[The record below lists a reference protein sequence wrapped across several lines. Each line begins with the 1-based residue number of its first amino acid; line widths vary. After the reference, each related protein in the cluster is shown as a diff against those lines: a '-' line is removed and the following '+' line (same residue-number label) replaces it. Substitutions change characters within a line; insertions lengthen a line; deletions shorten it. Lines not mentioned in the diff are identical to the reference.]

1 MNALCKILLVLL
13 ALPFILV
20 LLGILLPF
28 LLVLLVISFFI
39 PSVRMFHVFRSNQ
52 HGSFTPRDGG
62 FKPQEDDS
70 IDVECTVINSEIVD
84 DPGENSRNK
93 DFNKLN

>member
-1 MNALCKILLVLL
+1 MNTLCKILLVLL

-39 PSVRMFHVFRSNQ
+39 PSVRMFHVFRSNR
-52 HGSFTPRDGG
+52 HGSFTPHGG
-62 FKPQEDDS
+62 EFKPQEDDT
-70 IDVECTVINSEIVD
+70 IDVECTVIESEIVD
-84 DPGENSRNK
+84 EAGMNSRNNEYK
-93 DFNKLN
+93 KLN